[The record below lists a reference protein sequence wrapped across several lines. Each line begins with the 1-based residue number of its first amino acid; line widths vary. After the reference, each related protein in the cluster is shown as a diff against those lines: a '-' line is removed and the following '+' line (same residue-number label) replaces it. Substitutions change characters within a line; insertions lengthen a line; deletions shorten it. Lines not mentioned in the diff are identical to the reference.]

1 MRVLGT
7 RTRALIASLSV
18 SALLLSGCSV
28 LQIHTTDKSSGPLTV
43 AVQDEPGDPTPTKS
57 PGTALPEGMEEVSLN
72 LGETCPVTLR
82 FAMGSGWTKS
92 SSNDAFIVFSR
103 GGSIAEDDTIIVS
116 CSDAYY
122 DTAEDVVTSKKKY
135 AFSKPKSGVLAER
148 VGAFGAG
155 DHWTFQGDLGPSEI
169 FAIGQKPTAMFGAD
183 MGYNVNGRLL
193 EIDVEMRALKTK
205 ATTIDEYKKMLPT
218 VSVDGAKVQTPTFK

>member
-1 MRVLGT
+1 MSGIGS

-18 SALLLSGCSV
+18 GVLLLSGCSV
-28 LQIHTTDKSSGPLTV
+28 LQVRTSDSSSGPLTV
-43 AVQDEPGDPTPTKS
+43 AVEDAPGATPTTT
-57 PGTALPEGMEEVSLN
+57 PENTLPEGMEEVSLN
-72 LGETCPVTLR
+72 LGETCPVTVR

-103 GGSIAEDDTIIVS
+103 GDTIADGDVIIVS
-116 CSDAYY
+116 CSEAFD
-122 DTAEDVVTSKKKY
+122 DTPEEVVTSKKKY

-155 DHWTFQGDLGPSEI
+155 YYWTFQGDLGPSEI

-183 MGYNVNGRLL
+183 MGYTVNGRLV
-193 EIDVEMRALKTK
+193 EINVEMRSLKTNTK
-205 ATTIDEYKKMLPT
+205 AIGEFKTMLPT
-218 VSVDGAKVQTPTFK
+218 VSVDGAKVKTPAFK